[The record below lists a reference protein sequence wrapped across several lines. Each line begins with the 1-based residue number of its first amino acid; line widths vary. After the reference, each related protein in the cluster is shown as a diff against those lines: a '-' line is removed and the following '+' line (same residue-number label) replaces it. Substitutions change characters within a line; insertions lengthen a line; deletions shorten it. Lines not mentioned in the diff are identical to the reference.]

1 MTCYLTEGK
10 VQEIVN
16 LHYLKENLFNGTYS
30 IFTLRVW
37 FAAFHQHRKQF
48 WAKCFF
54 KLFSY
59 KS

>member
-30 IFTLRVW
+30 MSFTCLVRCISSTQETV
-37 FAAFHQHRKQF
+37 
-48 WAKCFF
+48 
-54 KLFSY
+54 LG
-59 KS
+59 